1 MDNLEETDKLL
12 ERSILPRMNQEEIEN
27 TNRPI
32 TSTDVETVIQKL
44 QTNKKIQDQ
53 MPSQTNSI
61 KHLEKD

>member
-1 MDNLEETDKLL
+1 MDSLEEMDKFL
-12 ERSILPRMNQEEIEN
+12 EMYNLPDLNLEEIEN